1 MFIKQFVDEGLGNSS
16 YLVGSEETGQIAA
29 IDPQRDVDRYLQFAE
44 GLGLHLSYVLDTHL
58 HNDFISGAREMA
70 AQASV
75 TVGASA
81 EARLAVDH
89 LALSNGLVISLGDV
103 MIRVIITPGH
113 TPEHI
118 SFLAIANG
126 IRQSEV
132 LFSGGALIVGGA
144 ARTDLLGE
152 EMTGYLTRQLFHSI
166 HESLITLPDDVIVYP
181 TNGAGSFCIAPST
194 TERVTTLGREKRR
207 NPLVLADSEEEFFA
221 LATHDLPSYPDYFR
235 YMRRINQAG
244 PPVLGGIPLLKPL
257 SPPDVQKNVAQGAV
271 IIDIRTPVEFAAGH
285 IPGSY
290 GIPLAAP
297 LITWAG
303 WVVPFN
309 APVILVS
316 SNSSERMQAV
326 RQLIRI
332 GYDDLRGF
340 LAGGIAAWEAADLAL
355 EQLPVMPA
363 RVLHGQMESGD
374 NPLILDVRQEAE
386 WRDGHLPEAIH
397 IEAGRLPHAEIPF
410 SQDSQVVV
418 HCGHADR
425 STVGI
430 SVLQRR
436 GYHNLSLLEG
446 GYTGWHAAGYPEVQ
460 DHE

>member
-81 EARLAVDH
+81 EGRLAFDH
-89 LALSNGLVISLGDV
+89 LALSNGSVISLGDV

-126 IRQSEV
+126 KRQSEV

-144 ARTDLLGE
+144 ARTDLLGK
-152 EMTGYLTRQLFHSI
+152 EMTGYLTRQRFHSI

-181 TNGAGSFCIAPST
+181 THGAGSFCIAPST

-271 IIDIRTPVEFAAGH
+271 IIDIRTPVEFAADHG
-285 IPGSY
+285 G
-290 GIPLAAP
+290 
-297 LITWAG
+297 
-303 WVVPFN
+303 
-309 APVILVS
+309 
-316 SNSSERMQAV
+316 ERPAQ
-326 RQLIRI
+326 
-332 GYDDLRGF
+332 
-340 LAGGIAAWEAADLAL
+340 GGKD
-355 EQLPVMPA
+355 VH
-363 RVLHGQMESGD
+363 RRESG
-374 NPLILDVRQEAE
+374 RQH
-386 WRDGHLPEAIH
+386 RHR
-397 IEAGRLPHAEIPF
+397 AGRDRPSRRCRHHESLGPVRA
-410 SQDSQVVV
+410 
-418 HCGHADR
+418 GHR
-425 STVGI
+425 VG
-430 SVLQRR
+430 QGPRR
-436 GYHNLSLLEG
+436 RPGRR
-446 GYTGWHAAGYPEVQ
+446 
-460 DHE
+460 